1 MKNHSEKISKC
12 PVTGAV
18 GKHTAGAGGTK
29 NQNWWPNQLRLN
41 VLRQHSPK
49 SNPMGEDFDYAEA
62 YKSLDLQAIKKD
74 LPKLVCVHLLFYQK
88 PPMAAKIQKSAANG
102 CPKRSSP
109 P

>member
-49 SNPMGEDFDYAEA
+49 SNPMGEDFD
-62 YKSLDLQAIKKD
+62 
-74 LPKLVCVHLLFYQK
+74 
-88 PPMAAKIQKSAANG
+88 
-102 CPKRSSP
+102 
-109 P
+109 